1 MTLLDEWKEKQPPEL
16 AKAPK
21 RWSRTSNHFETFCPE
36 GPALRIMAL
45 VVYIPRRRLFFV
57 QPGAG
62 CQGCI
67 APPFYGGLPLTVCPG
82 CAISPAS
89 DGGISSRAAPFP
101 MIGKGRGDWVELSY

>member
-1 MTLLDEWKEKQPPEL
+1 MYGMTPVGVFFTAIFPLVINDQAFCQQPHFVPRAL
-16 AKAPK
+16 
-21 RWSRTSNHFETFCPE
+21 TS
-36 GPALRIMAL
+36 ASWLWW
-45 VVYIPRRRLFFV
+45 YISPVAACFFV

-89 DGGISSRAAPFP
+89 GGGISSRAAPFP